1 MTCTRCVSGPPI
13 RRHTRFSSISVLT
26 PHYTHTNKQHH
37 IVERHGLKSP
47 EELLAWLDKCNAA
60 LAQKQD
66 KDWRRLFKGRNMD
79 VIDKALAK
87 ARKGKFYLGLDRTW
101 LSWD

>member
-1 MTCTRCVSGPPI
+1 ME
-13 RRHTRFSSISVLT
+13 
-26 PHYTHTNKQHH
+26 Q
-37 IVERHGLKSP
+37 
-47 EELLAWLDKCNAA
+47 ANAT
-60 LAQKQD
+60 LSQKQD

-87 ARKGKFYLGLDRTW
+87 AKKGKFYLGLDHTW